1 VKRLA
6 RTCLIAALVTAVH
19 AGDAFSEEN
28 GNYLDITAAVKKFKK
43 IIRDSDKSYGLEAC
57 TVFTGRYD
65 TGFGAGIQ
73 FNQTFHHPFVDR
85 PFLRSSPGLRFWG
98 ASNDST
104 DISVVGIVEC
114 LTHRMPAKRVT
125 FFAGLTVGYYYI
137 YKETAFDSGDGEE
150 LVEKNT
156 NALEIFITLGA
167 EFELPKESSVFL
179 QVDYGE
185 TGMLRE
191 VHARL
196 GMNFRYWREKE
207 KRSGV
212 E

>member
-1 VKRLA
+1 VVFM
-6 RTCLIAALVTAVH
+6 AAAHVESASC
-19 AGDAFSEEN
+19 GEN
-28 GNYLDITAAVKKFKK
+28 ENYLDISAAVRKFKK
-43 IIRDSDKSYGLEAC
+43 IIRDSDKSYGLETCA
-57 TVFTGRYD
+57 VFTGRYD
-65 TGFGAGIQ
+65 TGFGAGIR

-104 DISVVGIVEC
+104 DVSVVGIVEC

-137 YKETAFDSGDGEE
+137 YKETTFNSPDGVE

-156 NALEIFITLGA
+156 NSFEIFITLGA
-167 EFELPKESSVFL
+167 EFELLKESSVFL